1 MVTVGN
7 TAPTVAL
14 TVPVEDGTFAF
25 GDTIPF
31 SVNASYTD
39 HGDGAVPALSTA
51 AQTTIRQKRQEVEHV
66 VSQSGT
72 NTATSTDQGGGLQR
86 GSLGNGDWMRLNGPF
101 DLVNIT
107 SLTLRTSGG
116 AAGTAVGNAE
126 VRLDAVDGPLLTT
139 VTVQG
144 TGAGS
149 VYASTQVPITDP
161 GGLHDIYLVFRPVAA
176 GPTNNFFNLNW
187 TEFGG
192 TGVAAT

>member
-14 TVPVEDGTFAF
+14 TVPVEDWTFAF

-72 NTATSTDQGGGLQR
+72 NTATSTDQGGGLQ
-86 GSLGNGDWMRLNGPF
+86 
-101 DLVNIT
+101 
-107 SLTLRTSGG
+107 
-116 AAGTAVGNAE
+116 
-126 VRLDAVDGPLLTT
+126 
-139 VTVQG
+139 
-144 TGAGS
+144 
-149 VYASTQVPITDP
+149 
-161 GGLHDIYLVFRPVAA
+161 
-176 GPTNNFFNLNW
+176 
-187 TEFGG
+187 
-192 TGVAAT
+192 